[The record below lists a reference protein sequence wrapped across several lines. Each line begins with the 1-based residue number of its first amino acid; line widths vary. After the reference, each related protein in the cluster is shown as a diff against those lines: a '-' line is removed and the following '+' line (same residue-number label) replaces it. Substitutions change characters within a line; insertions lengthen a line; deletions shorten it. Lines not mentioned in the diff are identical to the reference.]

1 LVHTGYMRLKEG
13 NMSRP

>member
-1 LVHTGYMRLKEG
+1 MRLKEG